1 MAVFTYFLETSYR
14 TMKRS
19 HRSAV
24 TFYKYKRVI
33 QLNASSTFS
42 VGATSLVSTVALEV
56 TSTTPHST
64 SVTPLPPLLT
74 PPLSLYFRQFH
85 RLGST
90 HFTPRPQSIRRG
102 VGGATS
108 IARCSLPNS
117 SVFDGSGS
125 GSGKRGRL
133 VSILEKCLLSGN
145 EDKLMR
151 VIESVVPSA
160 NMPLSRLLGSLLV
173 LLPSTSVLLPF
184 WLKNGNSPT
193 ASLLVG

>member
-1 MAVFTYFLETSYR
+1 MHSILLHTKKPTRNKL
-14 TMKRS
+14 
-19 HRSAV
+19 V
-24 TFYKYKRVI
+24 TEVCVYILHV
-33 QLNASSTFS
+33 QSCHNT
-42 VGATSLVSTVALEV
+42 TVALEV
-56 TSTTPHST
+56 TSTTPHSTSVTPPHST

-85 RLGST
+85 HLGST
-90 HFTPRPQSIRRG
+90 HVTPHPQSIRHG

-108 IARCSLPNS
+108 IATFSRCSSPNYS
-117 SVFDGSGS
+117 SVSDGSGS

-160 NMPLSRLLGSLLV
+160 SS
-173 LLPSTSVLLPF
+173 STTSER
-184 WLKNGNSPT
+184 
-193 ASLLVG
+193 